1 MMLQSVMNEYFN
13 QDNQSLLTE
22 TNSLIPVMNYS
33 NDVPVKPKASD
44 WVISEKEALREYKF
58 KTRKQ
63 KESFVVEMIKYCR
76 DSDCDIEMSTR
87 GSKVK
92 ITIYSLAPSLSN
104 IEFECIQDIKKIRKD
119 IMYYFASKN

>member
-1 MMLQSVMNEYFN
+1 MMLQSVMNEYFS
-13 QDNQSLLTE
+13 QDDQSLLTE

-44 WVISEKEALREYKF
+44 WVISEKEALREYSF

-63 KESFVVEMIKYCR
+63 KESFIVEMIKYCR
-76 DSDCDIEMSTR
+76 DSDCDIEMSIR

-92 ITIYSLAPSLSN
+92 IIIYSLAPSLSN